1 MSLNLY
7 QEKRNFSRTSEP
19 TSKVEKQVKNRFV
32 IQKHQANQLHYD
44 FRLEIGGVL
53 KSWAIPKGIPPEAG
67 VRRLAIEVEDHPPDY
82 IDFTGIIPEGEYGA
96 GTVEIWDKGSY
107 EMKNQTPNF
116 LEFNLKGRK
125 LAGEFALIRMADKN
139 WLLIRRKNK
148 TSAAKASQVSL

>member
-7 QEKRNFSRTSEP
+7 QEKRNVIRTDP
-19 TSKVEKQVKNRFV
+19 AGKREKQTKNRFV

-44 FRLEIGGVL
+44 FRLEVGGVL
-53 KSWAIPKGIPPEAG
+53 KSWTIPKGIPPDAG
-67 VRRLAIEVEDHPPDY
+67 VRRLAVEVEDHPVDY
-82 IDFTGIIPEGEYGA
+82 IDFSGVIPEGEYGDEM
-96 GTVEIWDKGSY
+96 VEVWDKGSY

-139 WLLIRRKNK
+139 WLFIRRKNK
-148 TSAAKASQVSL
+148 TSVAKASQNVF